1 MKTID
6 YIKQP
11 TEYLCG
17 HACVA
22 MLAGVTVE
30 EVVSVMKND
39 KGTGKKDIEKALNY
53 YGISQAKTMKKAD
66 NSSVLPKVCI
76 LKVLLPKY
84 SHWVLYYDGKY
95 YDPEFGL
102 MEEIYQKAR
111 IQSYLEIF
119 VDEDQGYNLQTQSG
133 LLMFCIEFIEKRG
146 ILPQR
151 QLPLCA
157 LATQASSNDK

>member
-1 MKTID
+1 MKKIN

-11 TEYLCG
+11 TDYLCG
-17 HACVA
+17 QACVA

-53 YGISQAKTMKKAD
+53 YGISQAKTMTKAD
-66 NSSVLPKVCI
+66 NTSVLPKVCI

-84 SHWVLYYDGKY
+84 GHWILYYDGKY

-102 MEEIYQKAR
+102 AETLYQKAR

-119 VDEDQGYNLQTQSG
+119 VDEDNLES
-133 LLMFCIEFIEKRG
+133 
-146 ILPQR
+146 
-151 QLPLCA
+151 
-157 LATQASSNDK
+157 

>member
-1 MKTID
+1 MKKIT

-17 HACVA
+17 QACVA

-39 KGTGKKDIEKALNY
+39 RGTGKKDIEAALNH
-53 YGISQAKTMKKAD
+53 YGIRQAKTMKKAD
-66 NSSVLPKVCI
+66 NASVLPKVCI

-84 SHWVLYYDGKY
+84 AHWILYYDGKY

-102 MEEIYQKAR
+102 TDTLYQKAR
-111 IQSYLEIF
+111 IQFYLEIF
-119 VDEDQGYNLQTQSG
+119 MDE
-133 LLMFCIEFIEKRG
+133 E
-146 ILPQR
+146 
-151 QLPLCA
+151 
-157 LATQASSNDK
+157 

>member
-1 MKTID
+1 MEDNDRVKTIE

-17 HACVA
+17 QACVA

-30 EVVSVMKND
+30 DVVAVMKND
-39 KGTGKKDIEKALNY
+39 KGTGKKDIERALNY
-53 YGISQAKTMKKAD
+53 YGISQAKTMTKAD
-66 NSSVLPKVCI
+66 NFSALPKVCI

-84 SHWVLYYDGKY
+84 SHWVLFYDGKY

-102 MEEIYQKAR
+102 LEELYPKAK

-119 VDEDQGYNLQTQSG
+119 LD
-133 LLMFCIEFIEKRG
+133 
-146 ILPQR
+146 
-151 QLPLCA
+151 
-157 LATQASSNDK
+157 